1 MLLSRETSKVI
12 KTCKSRREHF
22 YAYLG
27 RYKSNDF
34 LHIWKIFS
42 YNNSDKKL
50 INQSMVKG
58 EIR

>member
-1 MLLSRETSKVI
+1 MPSCMLS
-12 KTCKSRREHF
+12 
-22 YAYLG
+22 

-34 LHIWKIFS
+34 LHIWEKIS